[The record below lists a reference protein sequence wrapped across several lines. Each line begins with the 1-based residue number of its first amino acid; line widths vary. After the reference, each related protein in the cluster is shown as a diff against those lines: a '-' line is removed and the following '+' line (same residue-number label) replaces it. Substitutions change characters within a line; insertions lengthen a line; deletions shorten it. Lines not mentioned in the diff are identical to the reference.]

1 MLRTTGLLSPAMR
14 RAPFFQHR
22 LQSTYQPPDA
32 PKPEAPKSN
41 PHVGRLLPY
50 NTLSQAVLII
60 TQRDF
65 YKYRSRPVFK
75 AVLVAIFTYEI
86 IYWGWL
92 KLESMETKHDT
103 EGMQERE

>member
-1 MLRTTGLLSPAMR
+1 MR

-22 LQSTYQPPDA
+22 MQSTYQPPDA

-41 PHVGRLLPY
+41 PH
-50 NTLSQAVLII
+50 
-60 TQRDF
+60 RDF

-75 AVLVAIFTYEI
+75 AVLIAIFTYEI

-103 EGMQERE
+103 EGEIKSLENELRQLTKDKSETST